1 MPKASII
8 YPTSVVNAKNNGG
21 YHPLGKRA
29 YRSAVKLIY
38 DCLFVYRE
46 PRLYHLCFQ
55 GQTNKKH
62 KARLQSLVQKIDRAG
77 MPCEWFSARETDSEK
92 GEHLHVF
99 MLIDSGEVRAQSILN
114 GFEDQFLGRECL
126 KRGILLHINPPRN
139 AIHGNNRYAALPYFG
154 TGNRA
159 TETGFGRLDDALVWL
174 TYAFK
179 ARGKPDVD
187 DKKIN
192 GHIFSRS
199 RPNRKRVVDART
211 VTLPKPAPGP
221 IMISASSNAATV
233 SVEAMRQAEAMM
245 AGVGVIRLASKSM
258 PLAGQAATSRN
269 S

>member
-38 DCLFVYRE
+38 DCLLVYRE

-55 GQTNKKH
+55 GRTNNEH
-62 KARLQSLVQKIDRAG
+62 KAMLHALVQMIDRKG
-77 MPCEWFSARETDSEK
+77 VSCEWFSAREVDSEK

-99 MLIDSGEVRAQSILN
+99 MLIDSGKVRAQSILN

-139 AIHGNNRYAALPYFG
+139 EIHGNNRYAALPYLG
-154 TGNRA
+154 AGNKA
-159 TETGFGRLDDALVWL
+159 TVTGFARLEDAMIWL

-187 DKKIN
+187 DKKIS

-199 RPNRKRVVDART
+199 RPNRKR
-211 VTLPKPAPGP
+211 
-221 IMISASSNAATV
+221 M
-233 SVEAMRQAEAMM
+233 VEAQSIVLLKATSRPIIISDSDSPAMVSLETIHQAELMM
-245 AGVGVIRLASKSM
+245 ADAGVIRLASKDTVKA
-258 PLAGQAATSRN
+258 AGRMLN
-269 S
+269 

>member
-1 MPKASII
+1 MPKATIT
-8 YPTSVVNAKNNGG
+8 YPTSVVNARNNGG

-29 YRSAVKLIY
+29 YRSVVKLIY
-38 DCLFVYRE
+38 DCLLTYRE

-62 KARLQSLVQKIDRAG
+62 KAMLQALVQKIDRAG
-77 MPCEWFSARETDSEK
+77 IQCEWFSARETDSEK

-114 GFEDQFLGRECL
+114 SFEDQFLGRECL

-139 AIHGNNRYAALPYFG
+139 EIHGNNRYAALPYLG
-154 TGNRA
+154 AGNKA
-159 TETGFGRLDDALVWL
+159 TATGFGRLDDALIWM

-187 DKKIN
+187 DKTIN

-199 RPNRKRVVDART
+199 RPNRKRT
-211 VTLPKPAPGP
+211 VNAFSVSPPKATPGP
-221 IMISASSNAATV
+221 IIVSTSSTSALVSGDTV
-233 SVEAMRQAEAMM
+233 RQAEAMLVD
-245 AGVGVIRLASKSM
+245 VGVIRLTRKSI
-258 PLAGQAATSRN
+258 PLAGRAATSRN